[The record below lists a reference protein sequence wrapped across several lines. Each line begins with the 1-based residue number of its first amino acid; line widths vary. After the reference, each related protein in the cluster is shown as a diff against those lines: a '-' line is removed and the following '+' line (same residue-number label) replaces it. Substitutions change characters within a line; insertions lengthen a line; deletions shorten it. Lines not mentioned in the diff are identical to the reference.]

1 MKILFAAVAVMA
13 MAACSNEDV
22 ISRPALPMIGFDTFV
37 ENSTRAADIN
47 ADNLANFGVYG
58 SVVNSQGQQGM
69 IFANQEVTKTASGYK
84 YSPAQYWIAGAKYD
98 FVAFAPYQSGA
109 DATWTYAPKVATDA
123 TDATAAENGTI
134 TFDNAKAGANQDLL
148 FAATSCETPET
159 FNKKP
164 DPVGF
169 IFNHMLSRVKFTFTN
184 GTATANNLTF
194 KVTDVVLKSIPAK
207 GKLSVSKPTASTA
220 ITTGAWTIVAEDGTF
235 DKDFDD
241 AITATAND
249 NDVIAATASAAT
261 THYYLIPNSATYTV
275 EFNVTLYQAGVNLGT
290 YDRSANV
297 KLELGKGMSYN
308 VKAELNAD
316 TALDEPLYP
325 IEFKVD
331 GVENW
336 AEFTDKSATVN

>member
-1 MKILFAAVAVMA
+1 MKKILFAAVAVMA

-22 ISRPALPMIGFDTFV
+22 ISRPALPVIGFDTFV
-37 ENSTRAADIN
+37 ENSTRANDLTVGN
-47 ADNLANFGVYG
+47 FDFGVYG
-58 SVVNSQGQQGM
+58 SVINSQGQQGM
-69 IFANQEVTKTASGYK
+69 IFTNQQVAADGTY
-84 YSPAQYWIAGAKYD
+84 YPPQYWIAGANYE
-98 FVAFAPYQSGA
+98 FVAIAPFD
-109 DATWTYAPKVATDA
+109 DAKWEYILPENANAAYTGTISFNNA
-123 TDATAAENGTI
+123 AAE
-134 TFDNAKAGANQDLL
+134 ANQDLI
-148 FAATSCETPET
+148 FAHATAETDAD
-159 FNKKP
+159 FMADP
-164 DPVGF
+164 DMVGF
-169 IFNHMLSRVKFTFTN
+169 IFNHMLSRVKFEFTN
-184 GTATANNLTF
+184 GTVAANNLTF
-194 KVTDVVLKSIPAK
+194 KVTDVVLKNIPAK
-207 GKLSVSKPTASTA
+207 GELPVSKPTASTA
-220 ITTGAWTIVAEDGTF
+220 ITTGAWTIVAGAGTF

-241 AITATAND
+241 AITETAND

-297 KLELGKGMSYN
+297 ALVLGKGMSYN

>member
-1 MKILFAAVAVMA
+1 MKKILFAAVAVMA

-22 ISRPALPMIGFDTFV
+22 ISRPALPVIGFDNAFV

-58 SVVNSQGQQGM
+58 SVVNSSKQQGM

-84 YSPAQYWIAGAKYD
+84 YSPEQYWIAGAKYD

-109 DATWTYAPKVATDA
+109 NATWTYSLTAS
-123 TDATAAENGTI
+123 TAAENGTI
-134 TFDNAKAGANQDLL
+134 TFDNAKAGANQDFL
-148 FAATSCETPET
+148 FAATACTTPET

-164 DPVGF
+164 DAVGF

-184 GTATANNLTF
+184 GTAAANNLTF

-207 GKLSVSKPTASTA
+207 GKLPVSKPTASTA
-220 ITTGAWTIVAEDGTF
+220 ITTGAWTIVADAGTF

-241 AITATAND
+241 AITETAND

-297 KLELGKGMSYN
+297 ALVLGKGMSYN

-336 AEFTDKSATVN
+336 AEFTDK